1 MKAMILASLAGIFW
15 GVGEIFTKSVLHTGK
30 IGPVTALAV
39 RSSVAL
45 PVLWLTWWF
54 VSRRGLEPAGWAAA
68 DAPTLAKLVIGS
80 GLIAGAGGMI
90 FFYLAL
96 HAGDISRIKP
106 VAFTLAPTTAVL
118 LGWLV
123 LGEAMTMQKAVG
135 IVLVVA
141 GVIVLTGSK

>member
-54 VSRRGLEPAGWAAA
+54 VSRRELEPAGWTSM

-123 LGEAMTMQKAVG
+123 LGEAMTAQKAVG
-135 IVLVVA
+135 IALVLT
-141 GVIVLTGSK
+141 GVIVLTGGK